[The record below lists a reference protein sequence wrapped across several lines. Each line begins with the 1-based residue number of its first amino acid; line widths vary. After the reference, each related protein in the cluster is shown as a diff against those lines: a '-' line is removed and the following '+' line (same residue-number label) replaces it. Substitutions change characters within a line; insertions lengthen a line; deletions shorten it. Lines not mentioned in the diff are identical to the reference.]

1 MIIHEEKYKRGRS
14 LICNSNITLEKALK
28 LADLQ
33 KSKLDQRIRDIAFIL
48 RTIIKSATRTNLPS
62 NGLTFDDIIDGEV
75 KIPEQLTQFFTHFVV
90 GSDHRSHESTSK
102 TRRLESLPGDKVLFV
117 TNERKKPSKR
127 LKLTLAVKSMTGSKK
142 LIGMLSRYGH
152 FASYTTTEEF

>member
-14 LICNSNITLEKALK
+14 LICNSNITLGKALK

-33 KSKLDQRIRDIAFIL
+33 RSKLDQRIRDIAFIL

-62 NGLTFDDIIDGEV
+62 NGLRFDDIIDGEV
-75 KIPEQLTQFFTHFVV
+75 KIPEQLTQFFTLFVV

-102 TRRLESLPGDKVLFV
+102 TRRLESLPADTALFV
-117 TNERKKPSKR
+117 KNERKKPSKR
-127 LKLTLAVKSMTGSKK
+127 LKLALAVKSMAGSKK